1 MHSGENVEPAG
12 GAMSG
17 HEGAK
22 KRPLEQTRKQA
33 ENVGQEEKV
42 FKQKQRGADEI
53 RGAKANAAR

>member
-33 ENVGQEEKV
+33 EDVGQKEKV
-42 FKQKQRGADEI
+42 FKQKQRGADET